1 MFKRVIALSTAAI
14 LLLSPMSA
22 SAVTWKEVVDGLK
35 TSNSYTKDGLTA
47 TKDGDKYTF
56 EGGELEDDVN
66 FDFDEGGTF
75 YFNGV
80 KIENMYVITDENSYY
95 VILDENT
102 KVGDVYAFAKG
113 DSQIKLVNE
122 GIIGKKDGEVH
133 LIVRGNSHFTNKG
146 TLETGVGRYAP
157 ELDNQRDTED
167 VSASGYADGI
177 VENGTQEEAEKLVDR
192 MFTFDADGTYTI
204 VVTLEWGEG
213 RNSHVQDFLVTRTIG
228 DPTPAPTTKPT
239 DTPSTEPTTKPTD
252 KPTTEPTTKPTDT
265 PTTEPTTKPTDK
277 PTTEPTTKPTDKPT
291 TEPTTKPTEA
301 PTSEPTTKP
310 TEAPTNEPTPT
321 PTPAPTPD
329 ANEDA
334 EEEVD
339 YYREMMEEKR
349 RAEAV
354 GGVTGSPYWVKQMYL
369 GHNSYNLRL
378 YIDGEPV
385 LMRER
390 LSWNGYQSKGITLRV
405 NTVAP
410 EKLTMRLDEKALE
423 IFERTNITTVTL
435 VDKENTPVMQYN
447 VSDLRGAYDQYGLD
461 GEDLLVVGGMNDDVM
476 KIGADGQLVPVE

>member
-56 EGGELEDDVN
+56 EGGEIEDDVN
-66 FDFDEGGTF
+66 FDFDESGTF

-80 KIENMYVITDENSYY
+80 KIENLHVYTEGNNYY
-95 VILDENT
+95 IILDENT
-102 KVGDVYAFAKG
+102 KVGDAYAFAEG
-113 DSQIKLVNE
+113 DGQIKLVNE
-122 GIIGKKDGEVH
+122 GTIGSGDYPGMALIESSH
-133 LIVRGNSHFTNKG
+133 LTNKG
-146 TLETGVGRYAP
+146 TLKAGVGSYCP
-157 ELDNQRDTED
+157 KLDEQSYHED
-167 VSASGYADGI
+167 VPNVSGYAQGI
-177 VENGTQEEAEKLVDR
+177 VESGTQAEAEKLVDQ
-192 MFTFDADGTYTI
+192 MYSFDTPGTYTI
-204 VVTLEWGEG
+204 VVTLEWGE
-213 RNSHVQDFLVTRTIG
+213 HIQDFIVTRTVEAE
-228 DPTPAPTTKPT
+228 TVEEAEPA
-239 DTPSTEPTTKPTD
+239 
-252 KPTTEPTTKPTDT
+252 
-265 PTTEPTTKPTDK
+265 
-277 PTTEPTTKPTDKPT
+277 
-291 TEPTTKPTEA
+291 
-301 PTSEPTTKP
+301 
-310 TEAPTNEPTPT
+310 
-321 PTPAPTPD
+321 
-329 ANEDA
+329 
-334 EEEVD
+334 EEVD

-349 RAEAV
+349 RAEAI

-390 LSWNGYQSKGITLRV
+390 LSWNGHQSKGITLRV

-410 EKLTMRLDEKALE
+410 EKLTMRLDEKTLE
-423 IFERTNITTVTL
+423 VFERTNITTVTL

-447 VSDLRGAYDQYGLD
+447 VSDLRAVYDQYGLD
-461 GEDLLVVGGMNDDVM
+461 GEDLLVVGGVDDDVM

>member
-56 EGGELEDDVN
+56 EGGEIEDDVN

-80 KIENMYVITDENSYY
+80 KIENLHVYTEGNNYY
-95 VILDENT
+95 IILDENT
-102 KVGDVYAFAKG
+102 KVGDAYTFAEG
-113 DSQIKLVNE
+113 DGQIKLVNE
-122 GIIGKKDGEVH
+122 GIIGKDGEVH

-167 VSASGYADGI
+167 VSASGYANGI

-239 DTPSTEPTTKPTD
+239 D

-265 PTTEPTTKPTDK
+265 PSTEPTTKPTDT
-277 PTTEPTTKPTDKPT
+277 PS

>member
-239 DTPSTEPTTKPTD
+239 DTPSTEPTTKPT
-252 KPTTEPTTKPTDT
+252 
-265 PTTEPTTKPTDK
+265 
-277 PTTEPTTKPTDKPT
+277 